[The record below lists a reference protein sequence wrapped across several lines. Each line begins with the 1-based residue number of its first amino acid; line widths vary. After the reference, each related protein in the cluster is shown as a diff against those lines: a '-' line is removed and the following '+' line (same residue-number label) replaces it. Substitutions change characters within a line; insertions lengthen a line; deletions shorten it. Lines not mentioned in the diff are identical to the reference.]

1 MKTKLIAVDLD
12 GTLLNDKQ
20 EISAKTRQAL
30 QKASRLGIKIVPCS
44 GSTISRN

>member
-20 EISAKTRQAL
+20 EISVKTRG
-30 QKASRLGIKIVPCS
+30 GIL
-44 GSTISRN
+44 

>member
-20 EISAKTRQAL
+20 EISVKTREAARSL
-30 QKASRLGIKIVPCS
+30 SICCGF
-44 GSTISRN
+44 